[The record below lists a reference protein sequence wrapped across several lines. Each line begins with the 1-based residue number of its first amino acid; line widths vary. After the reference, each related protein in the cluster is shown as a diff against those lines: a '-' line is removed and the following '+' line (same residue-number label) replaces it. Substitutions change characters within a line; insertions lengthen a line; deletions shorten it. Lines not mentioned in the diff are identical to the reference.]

1 MAAFTTIAV
10 AASLAL
16 SAGAAAK
23 SAVDAGKANKQA
35 KKTGRQLELAEQ
47 QRQEVVNPYEN
58 VQDLS
63 SMITNPFANLQVA
76 TGAAEMKA
84 RETDITLAQTLDAL
98 RSTGAGAG
106 GATALA
112 QAASRAKQEVA
123 VSIEQQE
130 AANAQARAQGEA
142 QAQQMRMA
150 ETQRVQQAQTA
161 GQEFMFKATEDREMQ
176 RLDRLAGLQ
185 ANYQQQKAQSQAN
198 MVSALG
204 SAATVAA
211 QSYGN

>member
-1 MAAFTTIAV
+1 MAIATTTALLIGAGV
-10 AASLAL
+10 AA
-16 SAGAAAK
+16 AGAAK
-23 SAVDAGKANKQA
+23 SAIDAGKANKRA
-35 KKTGRQLELAEQ
+35 KQTGRKLELAEQ
-47 QRQEVVNPYEN
+47 QRQEIVNPYEN

-98 RSTGAGAG
+98 RATGAGAG

-123 VSIEQQE
+123 ISIEQQE
-130 AANAQARAQGEA
+130 AANAQARAQGEQ
-142 QAQQMRMA
+142 QAQQARMA
-150 ETQRVQQAQTA
+150 EAQRIQSVQAA
-161 GQEFMFKATEDREMQ
+161 GQEFMFKAQEDRDMQ
-176 RLDRLAGLQ
+176 RLNRLAGLQ
-185 ANYQQQKAQSQAN
+185 ANYQQQRSQAQAS

-204 SAATVAA
+204 SAATIAA
-211 QSYGN
+211 GAGS